1 MGNKKNS
8 TINNTLEKFWLKKIY
23 KEPIIHIRKLE
34 GGVSSDVY
42 KVQTNSKTY
51 CIKRSLPKLRVMKEW
66 FADTKRLRYEYLWL
80 KHCKKI
86 IPNSIPNIYQ
96 FSTKQNFLI
105 LEYLSEKNY
114 TTLKSKL
121 LKKDIDIY
129 VINKISKNLFKIHN
143 KSTGKFVKKKFINN
157 SKNFYDLRLDAY
169 FNEVGRVYPHLKK
182 IIKNIIKN
190 YKKYSS
196 TLVHGDFSPKNIL
209 IFNKNIKYIDAET
222 CNFGDPVFDVVY
234 FGNHLLL
241 KSIHI
246 PDKKNKFIQS
256 YENFFNTYLKSIKLS
271 QRKNFI
277 DRCITMV
284 PIMLLARIDGKS
296 PVEYITKKNIKNK
309 IRLLSFNLIND
320 PPKSLEYLIKMI
332 K

>member
-8 TINNTLEKFWLKKIY
+8 TTNNTLEKFWLKKIY
-23 KEPIIHIRKLE
+23 KEPIIHIKKLE

-51 CIKRSLPKLRVMKEW
+51 CIKRSLPKLRVLKEW

-96 FSTKQNFLI
+96 FSAKQDFLI
-105 LEYLSEKNY
+105 LEYLNEKNY

-121 LKKDIDIY
+121 LNKDIDIN
-129 VINKISKNLFKIHN
+129 VINKISKNLSKIHN
-143 KSTGKFVKKKFINN
+143 ESTGKFVKKKFINN

-190 YKKYSS
+190 YEKYSS

-222 CNFGDPVFDVVY
+222 CNFGDPAFDVVY
-234 FGNHLLL
+234 FCNHLLL

-246 PDKKNKFIQS
+246 PDKKNKFIKS
-256 YENFFNTYLKSIKLS
+256 YENFFNTYLKSIKFS

-277 DRCITMV
+277 DRCIAMV

-320 PPKSLEYLIKMI
+320 PPESLEYLIKMI

>member
-1 MGNKKNS
+1 MKK
-8 TINNTLEKFWLKKIY
+8 TDYPDLE
-23 KEPIIHIRKLE
+23 R
-34 GGVSSDVY
+34 
-42 KVQTNSKTY
+42 
-51 CIKRSLPKLRVMKEW
+51 
-66 FADTKRLRYEYLWL
+66 
-80 KHCKKI
+80 
-86 IPNSIPNIYQ
+86 
-96 FSTKQNFLI
+96 
-105 LEYLSEKNY
+105 
-114 TTLKSKL
+114 
-121 LKKDIDIY
+121 
-129 VINKISKNLFKIHN
+129 SKNVNFFYHLLNWVWN
-143 KSTGKFVKKKFINN
+143 KPRWIAEEL
-157 SKNFYDLRLDAY
+157 Y
-169 FNEVGRVYPHLKK
+169 E
-182 IIKNIIKN
+182 
-190 YKKYSS
+190 KYSS

-246 PDKKNKFIQS
+246 PDKKNKFIKS
-256 YENFFNTYLKSIKLS
+256 YENFFRTYLKSIKFS

-277 DRCITMV
+277 DRCIAMV

>member
-8 TINNTLEKFWLKKIY
+8 TTNNTLEKFWLKKIY
-23 KEPIIHIRKLE
+23 TEPIIHIRKLE

-96 FSTKQNFLI
+96 FSAKQDFLI

-114 TTLKSKL
+114 TTLKLKL
-121 LKKDIDIY
+121 LKKDIDIN
-129 VINKISKNLFKIHN
+129 VINKISKNLSKIH
-143 KSTGKFVKKKFINN
+143 KESTGKFVKKKFINN

-169 FNEVGRVYPHLKK
+169 FNEVGRVYPDLKK

-190 YKKYSS
+190 YEKYSS

-222 CNFGDPVFDVVY
+222 CNFGDPAFDVVY
-234 FGNHLLL
+234 FCNHLLL

-256 YENFFNTYLKSIKLS
+256 YENFFKTYLKSIKLS

-277 DRCITMV
+277 DRCIAMV

-296 PVEYITKKNIKNK
+296 PVEYIIKKNIKNK

>member
-1 MGNKKNS
+1 M
-8 TINNTLEKFWLKKIY
+8 
-23 KEPIIHIRKLE
+23 
-34 GGVSSDVY
+34 
-42 KVQTNSKTY
+42 
-51 CIKRSLPKLRVMKEW
+51 PKLRVLKEW

-96 FSTKQNFLI
+96 FSAKQDFLI
-105 LEYLSEKNY
+105 LEYLNEKNY
-114 TTLKSKL
+114 VTLKSKL
-121 LKKDIDIY
+121 LKKDIDINI
-129 VINKISKNLFKIHN
+129 INKISKNLSKIHN
-143 KSTGKFVKKKFINN
+143 ESTGQFVKKKFINN

-169 FNEVGRVYPHLKK
+169 FNEVGRVYPDLKK

-246 PDKKNKFIQS
+246 PDKKNKFIKS
-256 YENFFNTYLKSIKLS
+256 YENFFSTYLKSIKFS

-277 DRCITMV
+277 DRCIAMV

-320 PPKSLEYLIKMI
+320 PPESLEYLIKMI

>member
-1 MGNKKNS
+1 
-8 TINNTLEKFWLKKIY
+8 
-23 KEPIIHIRKLE
+23 
-34 GGVSSDVY
+34 
-42 KVQTNSKTY
+42 
-51 CIKRSLPKLRVMKEW
+51 MKEW

-96 FSTKQNFLI
+96 FSAKQDFLI

-114 TTLKSKL
+114 TTLKLKL
-121 LKKDIDIY
+121 LKKDIDIN
-129 VINKISKNLFKIHN
+129 VINKISKNLSKIH
-143 KSTGKFVKKKFINN
+143 KESTGQFVKKKFINN

-222 CNFGDPVFDVVY
+222 CNFGDPAFDVVY

-277 DRCITMV
+277 DRCIAMV

-320 PPKSLEYLIKMI
+320 PPESLEYLIKMI

>member
-1 MGNKKNS
+1 M
-8 TINNTLEKFWLKKIY
+8 EKFWLKKIY
-23 KEPIIHIRKLE
+23 KEPIVHIKKLE

-66 FADTKRLRYEYLWL
+66 FADTKRLKYEYLWL

-96 FSTKQNFLI
+96 FSAKQDFLI
-105 LEYLSEKNY
+105 LEYLNEKNY

-129 VINKISKNLFKIHN
+129 IINKISKNLSKIH
-143 KSTGKFVKKKFINN
+143 KESKGGLVKKKFINN

-169 FNEVGRVYPHLKK
+169 FNEVGRVYPNLKK

-209 IFNKNIKYIDAET
+209 IFNNNIKYIDAET
-222 CNFGDPVFDVVY
+222 CNFGDPVFDVV
-234 FGNHLLL
+234 FFSNHLLL

-246 PDKKNKFIQS
+246 PDKKNKFIKS
-256 YENFFNTYLKSIKLS
+256 YENFFNTYLKSIKFS

-277 DRCITMV
+277 DRCIAMV

-309 IRLLSFNLIND
+309 IRLLSFNLINN

-332 K
+332 NE

>member
-8 TINNTLEKFWLKKIY
+8 TTNNTLEKFWLKKIY

-66 FADTKRLRYEYLWL
+66 FADTKRLKYEYLWL

-129 VINKISKNLFKIHN
+129 VINKISKNLSKIH
-143 KSTGKFVKKKFINN
+143 KESTGFFVKKKFINN

-169 FNEVGRVYPHLKK
+169 FNEVGRVYPDLKK

-234 FGNHLLL
+234 FCNHLLL

-246 PDKKNKFIQS
+246 PDKKNKFIKS
-256 YENFFNTYLKSIKLS
+256 YENFFSTYLKSIKFS

-277 DRCITMV
+277 DRCIAMV

-320 PPKSLEYLIKMI
+320 PPESLEYLIKMI